1 MITKTILLKIKEPD
15 ILKFKLL
22 RQEYSKTL
30 NIGIEYL
37 SNQWPNKNSH
47 SQLYSYLKEKTTIP
61 SSVLNE
67 AVRLIRSRWISFCK
81 QKKQHIKTSIPHFKN
96 TIAISFNNQNWSVKE
111 NKGIYSVGFPI
122 NGSKLYSDITIS
134 SRQKDTLDRLSTAQI
149 EPGSGQLLER
159 KNKWYFVATLNFPD
173 CEPTDGTDIVGV
185 DLGLNN
191 IAVCYDKEQGK
202 SKFYSGKEV
211 RYYRT
216 KYAVRRKSLGKAKK
230 LSAIRKSKNKERRW
244 MKDFNHKLSR
254 QIINFALKVKAGIIC
269 FENLKNIR
277 TTAKTNHKQRQHL
290 GNTLHNWP
298 FDQLK
303 QFIEYKAKELGIAVN
318 LIDPAYTSQ
327 ECPICHYVDYLNRN
341 GIYFRCR
348 ACGYTS
354 HADRVGAINIVNRQ
368 PCDVAVASL
377 PEIVYPSREGLP
389 DTAPNLRVARTGNG
403 QRALT
408 T

>member
-15 ILKFKLL
+15 ISKFKPL

-30 NIGIEYL
+30 NLGVEYL
-37 SNQWPNKNSH
+37 SYRWPSKIKH
-47 SQLYSYLKEKTTIP
+47 SQLYTYLKTRVGLP

-67 AVRLIRSRWISFCK
+67 AVRLIRSRWITFCK

-96 TIAISFNNQNWSVKE
+96 TVAISFNNQNWSVKE

-122 NGSKLYSDITIS
+122 NGSKLYYELTIS
-134 SRQKDTLDRLSTAQI
+134 ARQKDILDRLSTAQI
-149 EPGSGQLLER
+149 ELGSGQLLER
-159 KNKWYFVATLNFPD
+159 KNKWYFVAALNFSAPGQSTG
-173 CEPTDGTDIVGV
+173 PNIVGI

-202 SKFYSGKEV
+202 SKFCSGKEV
-211 RYYRT
+211 RFHRT
-216 KYAVRRKSLGKAKK
+216 KYALRRKSLGKAKK
-230 LSAIRKSKNKERRW
+230 LNAISKSKNKERRW

-254 QIINFALKVKAGIIC
+254 RIINFALSVKAGIINL
-269 FENLKNIR
+269 ENLKHIR
-277 TTAKTNHKQRQHL
+277 TTAKTNHRQRQRL
-290 GNTLHNWP
+290 GSTLHNWP

-303 QFIEYKAKELGIAVN
+303 QFIEYKAKELGILVN

-327 ECPICHYVDYLNRN
+327 ECPICHYIDYSNRN
-341 GIYFRCR
+341 GTYFHCR
-348 ACGYTS
+348 ACGYRS
-354 HADRVGAINIVNRQ
+354 HADRVGAMNITNRR
-368 PCDVAVASL
+368 PCDVVTASQ
-377 PEIVYPSREGLP
+377 PGIVYPSREGLP
-389 DTAPNLRVARTGNG
+389 DTTPDLRVARNGNG

>member
-15 ILKFKLL
+15 ISKFKPL
-22 RQEYSKTL
+22 RQEYFKTL
-30 NIGIEYL
+30 NLGVEYL
-37 SNQWPNKNSH
+37 SNRWPNKIKH
-47 SQLYSYLKEKTTIP
+47 SQLYTHLKTRAGLP

-67 AVRLIRSRWISFCK
+67 AVRLIRSRWITFCK

-96 TIAISFNNQNWSVKE
+96 TVAISFNNQNWSVKE
-111 NKGIYSVGFPI
+111 NKGIYSIGFPI
-122 NGSKLYSDITIS
+122 NGSKLYYELTIS
-134 SRQKDTLDRLSTAQI
+134 TRQKDILDRLSTAQI
-149 EPGSGQLLER
+149 ELGSGQLLER
-159 KNKWYFVATLNFPD
+159 KNKWYFVAALNFS
-173 CEPTDGTDIVGV
+173 EPEHAAGTDIVGV

-202 SKFYSGKEV
+202 SKFCSGKEV
-211 RYYRT
+211 RFNRT
-216 KYAVRRKSLGKAKK
+216 KYALRRKSLGKAKK
-230 LSAIRKSKNKERRW
+230 LNAIRKSKNKERRW

-254 QIINFALKVKAGIIC
+254 RIINFALKVKAGIINL
-269 FENLKNIR
+269 ENLKHIR

-303 QFIEYKAKELGIAVN
+303 QFIEYKAKELGILVN

-327 ECPICHYVDYLNRN
+327 ECPICHHIDYLNRN
-341 GIYFRCR
+341 GIYFHCR
-348 ACGYTS
+348 ACGYRS
-354 HADRVGAINIVNRQ
+354 HADRVGAMNITNRR
-368 PCDVAVASL
+368 PCDVVVASQ
-377 PEIVYPSREGLP
+377 PGIVYPSREGLP
-389 DTAPNLRVARTGNG
+389 DTAPNLRVALNGNG

>member
-15 ILKFKLL
+15 ILKFNLL
-22 RQEYSKTL
+22 RQEYSKTV

-37 SNQWPNKNSH
+37 FNQWPNKINH
-47 SQLYSYLKEKTTIP
+47 SQLYNYLKTKVELP

-67 AVRLIRSRWISFCK
+67 GVRFIRSHWVTFCK
-81 QKKQHIKTSIPHFKN
+81 QKKQHIKTSVPHFKN
-96 TIAISFNNQNWSVKE
+96 TVAISFNNQNWSVKE
-111 NKGIYSVGFPI
+111 SKGIYSIGFPI
-122 NGSKLYSDITIS
+122 SGSKLYSDITIS
-134 SRQKDTLDRLSTAQI
+134 TRQKDILDRLFTTQI
-149 EPGSGQLLER
+149 KPGSGQLLER
-159 KNKWYFVATLNFPD
+159 KNKWYFVATLNFSD
-173 CEPTDGTDIVGV
+173 CEPTDDTNIVGV

-191 IAVCYDKEQGK
+191 IAVCYDKKQGK
-202 SKFYSGKEV
+202 TEFFSGKEV

-216 KYAVRRKSLGKAKK
+216 KYASRRKSLGKAKK
-230 LSAIRKSKNKERRW
+230 LNSIRKSKNKEKRW
-244 MKDFNHKLSR
+244 IKDFNHKLSR
-254 QIINFALKVKAGIIC
+254 RIINFALKVKVGIIC

-277 TTAKTNHKQRQHL
+277 TTAKTNHKQRQRL
-290 GNTLHNWP
+290 GSTLHNWP

-303 QFIEYKAKELGIAVN
+303 QFIEYKAKELGIVVN

-327 ECPICHYVDYLNRN
+327 ECPICHYVDSSNRN

-354 HADRVGAINIVNRQ
+354 HADRVGAMNIVNRQ
-368 PCDVAVASL
+368 PCDVAVASQ
-377 PEIVYPSREGLP
+377 PGIAYPSREGLL
-389 DTAPNLRVARTGNG
+389 DTAPNLRVARNGNG

>member
-47 SQLYSYLKEKTTIP
+47 SQLYSYLKTKVELP

-67 AVRLIRSRWISFCK
+67 GVRFIRSRWITFCK

-96 TIAISFNNQNWSVKE
+96 TVAISFNNQNWSVKE

-122 NGSKLYSDITIS
+122 SGSKPYFKLTIS
-134 SRQKDTLDRLSTAQI
+134 TRQKDILDRLFTTQI
-149 EPGSGQLLER
+149 KPGSGQLLER
-159 KNKWYFVATLNFPD
+159 KGKWYFVATLNFF
-173 CEPTDGTDIVGV
+173 EPEQVAKTNTVGV

-191 IAVCYDKEQGK
+191 IAVCYDKKQGK
-202 SKFYSGKEV
+202 SKFCSGKEV

-216 KYAVRRKSLGKAKK
+216 KYALQRKSLGKAKK
-230 LSAIRKSKNKERRW
+230 LNSIRKSKNKEKRW
-244 MKDFNHKLSR
+244 IKDFNHKLSR
-254 QIINFALKVKAGIIC
+254 RIINFALKVKAGIINL
-269 FENLKNIR
+269 ENLKHIR
-277 TTAKTNHKQRQHL
+277 TTAKTNHKQRQRL
-290 GNTLHNWP
+290 GSTLHNWP

-303 QFIEYKAKELGIAVN
+303 QFIEYKAKELGIVVN

-327 ECPICHYVDYLNRN
+327 ECPICHYVDSLSRN

-354 HADRVGAINIVNRQ
+354 HADRVGAMNIVNRQ
-368 PCDVAVASL
+368 PCDVVTVSL
-377 PEIVYPSREGLP
+377 PGIAYPSREGLP
-389 DTAPNLRVARTGNG
+389 DTAPNLGVARTGNG

>member
-15 ILKFKLL
+15 ISKFKPL

-30 NIGIEYL
+30 NLGVEYL
-37 SNQWPNKNSH
+37 SDRWPSKIKH
-47 SQLYSYLKEKTTIP
+47 SQLYAHLKTRVGLP

-67 AVRLIRSRWISFCK
+67 AVRLIRSRFITFCK

-96 TIAISFNNQNWSVKE
+96 TVAISFNNQNWSVKE

-122 NGSKLYSDITIS
+122 NGSKLYYELTIS
-134 SRQKDTLDRLSTAQI
+134 ARQKDILDRLSTAQI
-149 EPGSGQLLER
+149 ELGNGQLLER
-159 KNKWYFVATLNFPD
+159 KNKWYFVAALNFSAPGQSTG
-173 CEPTDGTDIVGV
+173 PNIVGI

-202 SKFYSGKEV
+202 SKFCSGKEV
-211 RYYRT
+211 RFNRT
-216 KYAVRRKSLGKAKK
+216 KYALRRKSLGKAKK
-230 LSAIRKSKNKERRW
+230 LNAISKSKNKERRW

-254 QIINFALKVKAGIIC
+254 RIINFALKVKAGIINL
-269 FENLKNIR
+269 ENLKHIR
-277 TTAKTNHKQRQHL
+277 TTAKTNHRQRQRL

-303 QFIEYKAKELGIAVN
+303 QFIEYKAKELGILVN
-318 LIDPAYTSQ
+318 LIDPSYTSQ
-327 ECPICHYVDYLNRN
+327 ECPVCHHIDYLSRN
-341 GIYFRCR
+341 GIYFHCR
-348 ACGYTS
+348 ACGYRS
-354 HADRVGAINIVNRQ
+354 HADRVGAMNITNRR
-368 PCDVAVASL
+368 PCDVVTASQ
-377 PEIVYPSREGLP
+377 PGIVYPSREGLP
-389 DTAPNLRVARTGNG
+389 DTAPNLRVARNGNG

>member
-30 NIGIEYL
+30 NLGIEYL
-37 SNQWPNKNSH
+37 SSQWPNKNSH
-47 SQLYSYLKEKTTIP
+47 SQLYNYLKTKVELP

-67 AVRLIRSRWISFCK
+67 GVRFIRSRWVTFCK
-81 QKKQHIKTSIPHFKN
+81 QRKQHIKTSIPHFKN

-149 EPGSGQLLER
+149 KPGNGQLLAR

-202 SKFYSGKEV
+202 TEFCSGKEV

-216 KYAVRRKSLGKAKK
+216 KYASRRKSLGKAKK

-254 QIINFALKVKAGIIC
+254 RIIKFALKVKAGIIC

-277 TTAKTNHKQRQHL
+277 TTAKTNYKQRQRL
-290 GNTLHNWP
+290 GSTLHNWP

-303 QFIEYKAKELGIAVN
+303 QFIEYKAKELGIVVN

-327 ECPICHYVDYLNRN
+327 ECPICHYVDSSNRN
-341 GIYFRCR
+341 GIYFCCR

-368 PCDVAVASL
+368 PCDVVTASL
-377 PEIVYPSREGLP
+377 PGIVYPSREGLP
-389 DTAPNLRVARTGNG
+389 DTAPNLGVARTGNG